1 MASDTTKELGSE
13 IAAAL
18 LVKAKEY
25 RLANIDERMASSG
38 TSGTVDY
45 RLQAKRDKILAGDE
59 SVTWKFDVVED
70 GESVKIVSTAPADR
84 GGIVADW
91 GVITSAGKV
100 GKDAS
105 SADVDLNDADSKAAF
120 IEFMSHLGAHW

>member
-1 MASDTTKELGSE
+1 MASDSIKALGSE

-18 LVKAKEY
+18 LDKSKTY
-25 RLANIDERMASSG
+25 RLANIDERMASSK
-38 TSGTVDY
+38 TTGTVDFK
-45 RLQAKRDKILAGDE
+45 LQAKRDKILAGDE

-70 GESVKIVSTAPADR
+70 GESVKIVSTAPRDR

-91 GVITSAGKV
+91 GVITSTGKV
-100 GKDAS
+100 GKDAY

-120 IEFMSHLGAHW
+120 IEFMSHLGTHW

>member
-1 MASDTTKELGSE
+1 MASDSIKALGSE

-18 LVKAKEY
+18 LDKSKAY
-25 RLANIDERMASSG
+25 RLATIDERMASSR

-45 RLQAKRDKILAGDE
+45 RLQAKREQIAAGDE